1 MIYVMSDIHG
11 HEERFNS
18 VIEQINLND
27 DDTLYVLGDVI
38 DRNRAGIKILRRL
51 MKMPNAKML
60 LGNHEYMM
68 LEAVS
73 YLPEPN
79 ERWGHLGYND
89 ESRIWD
95 SNGGAKTYR
104 SLKYMRKDMR
114 EETLNFVR
122 DLPINFEIEVN
133 GLRYILC
140 HASPIENYRTT
151 SLYTLQYDSNI
162 EFAVWKRWKPHDG
175 VPEGYVLVFG
185 HTPTCNM
192 QNGYPWRIYENDNAI
207 GIDCG
212 CAYEE
217 GRLLCLRL
225 DDMKTFYSE
234 YTWNELYN
242 RALNKGCMSSELRA
256 KDEARYQLRDL
267 ILKETG
273 LDIEVSESAE
283 EAIDKFLEKRKTP
296 VLFDNRGNIV
306 RYKL

>member
-18 VIEQINLND
+18 IIKQIELKAE
-27 DDTLYVLGDVI
+27 DTLYVLGDVI
-38 DRNRAGIKILRRL
+38 DRNRAGIRVLRKL
-51 MKMPNAKML
+51 MAMTNAKML

-68 LEAVS
+68 LEAVKH
-73 YLPEPN
+73 LPAPSES
-79 ERWGHLGYND
+79 WGHLGFNE
-89 ESRIWD
+89 ESRLWD

-104 SLKYMRKDMR
+104 SLKHMKKSSR

-122 DLPINFEIEVN
+122 NLDINFEIEVN
-133 GLRYILC
+133 GFKYILC
-140 HASPIENYRTT
+140 HASPLQNYRSTP
-151 SLYTLQYDSNI
+151 LYPLQYDSNI
-162 EFAVWKRWKPHDG
+162 EFAIWKRWRPHDG
-175 VPEGYVLVFG
+175 VPEGYTLIFG
-185 HTPTCNM
+185 HTPTCNL

-234 YTWNELYN
+234 YTWDELFK
-242 RALNKGCMSSELRA
+242 RASGTACMSPELRA

-267 ILKETG
+267 ILKETN
-273 LDIEVSESAE
+273 LDIEVCDSAE
-283 EAIDKFLEKRKTP
+283 EAIDRFLEKRKAP
-296 VLFDNRGNIV
+296 VFFDDRGNIV
-306 RYKL
+306 RCK